1 LERPL
6 IAETFYRDVTRRI
19 SPETTAYYSIVTTS
33 SNSSSSGEVATAY
46 CLAEGFYQ
54 RIT

>member
-6 IAETFYRDVTRRI
+6 IAETFYGEVTRRI

-33 SNSSSSGEVATAY
+33 SNSSSGEVATAY